1 MKKRSISVIC
11 LMLALLIAL
20 PASAAPIV
28 SGSQGYT
35 ACIGEN
41 NYLYLTDASGITK
54 VLQTPIANLEGMTEE
69 FLYCTTA
76 DSRQYEVK
84 LDGSSS
90 RVVTEESLTMPAA
103 PFALEEGILIPRSAS
118 GQELSGIPNVVAA
131 CADENGL
138 YYVTP
143 NTAGGY
149 DLLSISLPLAD
160 NTVPAGT
167 LMLTLGNKPLS
178 MTLSPES
185 VTIVAENDLIEI
197 FDRELLLRQTYTRPG
212 AGVTH
217 AYAYNGKLVLLAQNE
232 NGQFTVLSSEEHTR
246 PFITTTPVPVSVA
259 SVSTATAA
267 PTAVA
272 TVKPTNTPKPTAK
285 PVEDDGRISKGD
297 TGYDVR
303 KMQRRLM
310 ELGYPVGTVDG
321 DFGDNT
327 LLAVNLFQCA
337 IGYRN
342 RSYASEAML
351 NKLYSKK
358 APAYDPY
365 APLKEGDEGADVK
378 IMQTFLH
385 DLGYDVGVKGID
397 GKFGKDTKAAV
408 EQFQFVAGLEVTG
421 EADAETLKL
430 LLDEEKPIPN
440 ATATPV
446 PPPTEAPT
454 QEPTQE
460 PTQAPTQE
468 PTAPPTETPATPS
481 DL

>member
-11 LMLALLIAL
+11 FMLAMLMAL
-20 PASAAPIV
+20 PSLAAPIV

-90 RVVTEESLTMPAA
+90 RVVTEENITLPAA
-103 PFALEEGILIPRSAS
+103 SFTLEEGTLIPRSAS
-118 GQELSGIPNVVAA
+118 GVIFSGIPNVAAA
-131 CADENGL
+131 CADETAL
-138 YYVTP
+138 YYVAT
-143 NTAGGY
+143 NSTGSY
-149 DLLSISLPLAD
+149 DLLTISLPLAE
-160 NTVPAGT
+160 NTLPAGT
-167 LMLTLGNKPLS
+167 LMLTQINKPLS

-185 VTIVAENDLIEI
+185 VTIVSENDLVEVV
-197 FDRELLLRQTYTRPG
+197 DRDLLIRQTYTRPG
-212 AGVTH
+212 AGITH
-217 AYAYNGKLVLLAQNE
+217 AYAYNGKLLLLAQNE

-246 PFITTTPVPVSVA
+246 PFLTATPEPVSA
-259 SVSTATAA
+259 VSALTATAV

-272 TVKPTNTPKPTAK
+272 TAKPTNTPKPTAK

-358 APAYDPY
+358 APVYDPY

-378 IMQTFLH
+378 IMQTFLF
-385 DLGYDVGVKGID
+385 DLGYDIGEKGID

-408 EQFQFVAGLEVTG
+408 EQFQFVAALEVTG

-454 QEPTQE
+454 QD
-460 PTQAPTQE
+460 

-481 DL
+481 YQ